1 MAKRASISGLKTAMN
16 EGEITIA
23 RREAGELPGSTANPA
38 QEKGAGQPRG
48 RRPKFIQIALILL
61 ALGAGWAW
69 VHNHGPAS
77 QSTTSSGGGD
87 GKGRHSDIGGKAPV
101 AVGSVA
107 PRDLNVTIEALGTVT
122 PLTTVT
128 VVSQLSGYLTQV
140 AFTEGQHVKKGD
152 FLAQIDPRPYEALK
166 AQYEGQLAHDQG
178 LLAQAQLDDARYNTL
193 LKQNSIAA
201 QTAQDQKFIVAQYQG
216 SVRSDQ
222 AQIDAQTL
230 NLAYA
235 HIVSPLDGRIGL
247 RLVDPGNYVQAGS
260 ATGLAV
266 ITQMQPMSVIFT
278 VPEDSLDEIL
288 PNIRA
293 GDKLVA
299 TVFDRANLKQ
309 LAVGTVAALDS
320 QIDTTTGMIKLRAL
334 FDNADEALFPNQ
346 FVNIHLTA
354 YTIKNALAAPL
365 AGIQH
370 GAPGDY
376 AYVVK
381 DGKAS
386 VHVVKLGKTDGPYV
400 QILSG
405 LSAGDQVVVDGAD
418 RLHDGAEVRI
428 VTENA
433 QGKSTK
439 DKATPGQ
446 STQGDKSQGGKGGHA
461 ASP

>member
-1 MAKRASISGLKTAMN
+1 
-16 EGEITIA
+16 
-23 RREAGELPGSTANPA
+23 
-38 QEKGAGQPRG
+38 
-48 RRPKFIQIALILL
+48 
-61 ALGAGWAW
+61 
-69 VHNHGPAS
+69 
-77 QSTTSSGGGD
+77 
-87 GKGRHSDIGGKAPV
+87 
-101 AVGSVA
+101 
-107 PRDLNVTIEALGTVT
+107 
-122 PLTTVT
+122 
-128 VVSQLSGYLTQV
+128 
-140 AFTEGQHVKKGD
+140 
-152 FLAQIDPRPYEALK
+152 
-166 AQYEGQLAHDQG
+166 
-178 LLAQAQLDDARYNTL
+178 
-193 LKQNSIAA
+193 
-201 QTAQDQKFIVAQYQG
+201 
-216 SVRSDQ
+216 
-222 AQIDAQTL
+222 
-230 NLAYA
+230 
-235 HIVSPLDGRIGL
+235 
-247 RLVDPGNYVQAGS
+247 
-260 ATGLAV
+260 
-266 ITQMQPMSVIFT
+266 MSVIFT

>member
-1 MAKRASISGLKTAMN
+1 MT
-16 EGEITIA
+16 EGEITIS
-23 RREAGELPGSTANPA
+23 RREAGELPGSTEIHP

-48 RRPKFIQIALILL
+48 RRPKFAWIGLILL
-61 ALGAGWAW
+61 ALGLGWAW
-69 VHNHGPAS
+69 VHYHRPA
-77 QSTTSSGGGD
+77 TDATSATGSRN
-87 GKGRHSDIGGKAPV
+87 GKNSDIGGKAPV
-101 AVGSVA
+101 AIGA
-107 PRDLNVTIEALGTVT
+107 AAARDINVTIDALGTVT

-128 VVSQLSGYLTQV
+128 VVSQISGYLTEV

-166 AQYEGQLAHDQG
+166 AQYEGQLARDQG
-178 LLAQAQLDDARYNTL
+178 LVDQAQLDEARYNTL

-201 QTAQDQKFIVAQYQG
+201 QTAQDQKFIVAQNQG
-216 SVRSDQ
+216 SVRADQ

-230 NLAYA
+230 NLTYA

-247 RLVDPGNYVQAGS
+247 RLVDPGNYVQAGA

-288 PNIRA
+288 PKIRA
-293 GDKLVA
+293 GEKLVA
-299 TVFDRANLKQ
+299 TVFDRANVKK
-309 LAVGTVAALDS
+309 LATGTVSALDS
-320 QIDTTTGMIKLRAL
+320 QIDTTTGMIKLRAI

-346 FVNIHLTA
+346 FVNVRLTA
-354 YTIKNALAAPL
+354 YTIKDALAVPL
-365 AGIQH
+365 AGVQH

-376 AYVVK
+376 AYVIK

-386 VHVVKLGKTDGPYV
+386 VHVVKLGKTDGGYV

-418 RLHDGAEVRI
+418 RLREGAEVRI
-428 VTENA
+428 VTKKAGAANA
-433 QGKSTK
+433 QGK
-439 DKATPGQ
+439 A
-446 STQGDKSQGGKGGHA
+446 TQGDGTHGGKGGHA